1 MGTWEQRWKKNENEK
16 KDKENQEKTMTKQ
29 AKIHRKIQSTKL
41 DSYIEKKN
49 DTTEKS
55 SSPWGFKI
63 RGVETTEI
71 APQRKR
77 KKSIG
82 ENKKSMSL
90 SQAPPRVRICELQPL
105 ME

>member
-16 KDKENQEKTMTKQ
+16 KDKENQDKTMTKQ

-49 DTTEKS
+49 DMTEKS

-63 RGVETTEI
+63 
-71 APQRKR
+71 KR
-77 KKSIG
+77 C
-82 ENKKSMSL
+82 
-90 SQAPPRVRICELQPL
+90 RDY
-105 ME
+105 